1 MKGIKMYKKKLHFEV
16 MQKNKKK
23 SPPRMVIHFKS
34 NSHSQWI
41 RQDLKF
47 HSEQKSSRE
56 TIQIS

>member
-47 HSEQKSSRE
+47 HSE
-56 TIQIS
+56 